1 MSLYLMLS
9 YTQFT
14 FTALC
19 SQLKQAQNQRALSSQ
34 ELSRKLG
41 KRALIP
47 LADMFKPPHC
57 SVVYGHF
64 DKQAREHV
72 TLLYS
77 RCIGICADMSF

>member
-1 MSLYLMLS
+1 M
-9 YTQFT
+9 
-14 FTALC
+14 
-19 SQLKQAQNQRALSSQ
+19 SSQ

-57 SVVYGHF
+57 SVVYGQF

-72 TLLYS
+72 TLLS
-77 RCIGICADMSF
+77 TLVVSVSVLIL